1 MELKLHSAC
10 SQLQV
15 SFSLTLSPEVGTAL
29 LFLLLTPCKH
39 HQGCLSGCL
48 PCSRVRLN
56 RAGRVEILKLLSPGP
71 LQTTPSLEGWLFM
84 WKFTLRR
91 PAKTS
96 YKTDDNI
103 TRNTQIARVFIYI
116 NTYMYRENVFV
127 FFMWVRDVRIPCQF
141 RIFLTKTVDLASPL
155 TSCCSSKSFHLW
167 ELKWALQ

>member
-15 SFSLTLSPEVGTAL
+15 SPSPSPCRLKWAL
-29 LFLLLTPCKH
+29 PYSSSLLTPCKH

-56 RAGRVEILKLLSPGP
+56 RAGRLRSWDCSLLALSDHSFPR
-71 LQTTPSLEGWLFM
+71 GWLFM

-155 TSCCSSKSFHLW
+155 TSCCS
-167 ELKWALQ
+167 A